1 MTSLVRV
8 RGWADWAIF
17 AVLSTR
23 LNQSLGISFR
33 EVKASKI
40 SPEPRPHHP
49 HVLPDASWLPEN
61 VLVPHPVGCTLIC
74 LLPWSHGG
82 SLTSLQTCQI
92 MKQSLYLN
100 APWFPAVTREGEG
113 RRGSLLEISR
123 WSLEAPP
130 SPEPAQNPCL
140 SLSLIVLADV
150 EKLIFLY
157 QSGFTPFVSK
167 GEDPK
172 LP

>member
-1 MTSLVRV
+1 M
-8 RGWADWAIF
+8 
-17 AVLSTR
+17 
-23 LNQSLGISFR
+23 
-33 EVKASKI
+33 
-40 SPEPRPHHP
+40 
-49 HVLPDASWLPEN
+49 
-61 VLVPHPVGCTLIC
+61 PHPVGCTLIC

-130 SPEPAQNPCL
+130 SPESAQNPCL
-140 SLSLIVLADV
+140 SVSLIVLADV

-172 LP
+172 LPWTLPSPAVSIPTPRWVLVGERGKDKGEGASRKEERVLEGGPAWSPNALIPYWY